1 MNERDNERFAGKGK
15 ALFDDSVDRLDAATL
30 SRLNRARHRALQE
43 VSATRPQ
50 TQWLR
55 WVPVTGVAAAA
66 VVAVMVMN
74 APVTVETGESIMTT
88 DFELLLEDDNLE
100 MFEDLEFYSWL
111 EAADLE
117 ANGNV
122 G

>member
-1 MNERDNERFAGKGK
+1 MNEQDKEQFAEKSK
-15 ALFDDSVDRLDAATL
+15 ALFDDSVERLDAATL
-30 SRLNRARHRALQE
+30 SQLNQARHRALEE
-43 VSATRPQ
+43 VAAARPR

-55 WVPVTGVAAAA
+55 WMPVTGVAAAA

-74 APVTVETGESIMTT
+74 VPVAVQTGESIMTT

-111 EAADLE
+111 EAADLD

>member
-1 MNERDNERFAGKGK
+1 MNEQDNERFAEQSK

-30 SRLNRARHRALQE
+30 SRLNQARHRALE
-43 VSATRPQ
+43 EISKRGARTR
-50 TQWLR
+50 WMR

-66 VVAVMVMN
+66 VVAVMVIY
-74 APVTVETGESIMTT
+74 APGPTGTDDSITTT
-88 DFELLLEDDNLE
+88 DFELLLEEDGLE

-111 EAADLE
+111 DAVDLE

>member
-1 MNERDNERFAGKGK
+1 MNEQDNERFAEKTK

-30 SRLNRARHRALQE
+30 SRLNQARHRALEE
-43 VSATRPQ
+43 VSKSGARTR
-50 TQWLR
+50 WVR

-66 VVAVMVMN
+66 VVAVMVIN
-74 APVTVETGESIMTT
+74 APGTIGTDDSITTT
-88 DFELLLEDDNLE
+88 DFELLLEEDGLE
-100 MFEDLEFYSWL
+100 IFEDLEFYSWL
-111 EAADLE
+111 DAVDLD